1 MNEVKKYKKRIRCK
15 RCSTLVMERVKIS
28 KKYYDYQLKQQVYV
42 MEQGCNKCKNKDVM
56 KKLDYKLI
64 RISNKQILDK
74 LSNIYGIKL
83 ADDTLSGDSLDY
95 NILQKGLETIVEF
108 DLENCFSNMKL

>member
-28 KKYYDYQLKQQVYV
+28 KKYYDYQLRKHVYV
-42 MEQGCNKCKNKDVM
+42 MEQGCNKCKNKDL
-56 KKLDYKLI
+56 KLDYKLI

-74 LSNIYGIKL
+74 LSNIYCIKL

-95 NILQKGLETIVEF
+95 NTLQKGLETIVEF